1 MLPNSIIAPAQ
12 MAVKPAAGPLTLSC
26 DPLTRETIT
35 PPMIPAIN
43 PAYSGAPD
51 ANEMPR
57 QSGSATKKT
66 VILALKSCLRK
77 DKK

>member
-1 MLPNSIIAPAQ
+1 
-12 MAVKPAAGPLTLSC
+12 
-26 DPLTRETIT
+26 
-35 PPMIPAIN
+35 MIPAIN
-43 PAYSGAPD
+43 PEYNGAPD

-57 QSGSATKKT
+57 QRGRATKKT